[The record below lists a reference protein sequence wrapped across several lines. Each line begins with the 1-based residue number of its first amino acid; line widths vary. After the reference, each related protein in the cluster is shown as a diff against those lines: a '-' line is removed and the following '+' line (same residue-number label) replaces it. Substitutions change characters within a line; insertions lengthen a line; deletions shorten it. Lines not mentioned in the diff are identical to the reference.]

1 MSLILATGSNLGN
14 KEENLANAKN
24 ELSLSLNIIGQS
36 KIYKSKAVDYLDQ
49 PSFLNQVLE
58 FERPSIGPKKLME
71 KLLLIESQ
79 LGRERKI
86 KSGPRIIDIDI
97 LFLGLEKVNQL
108 NLTIPHPKLF
118 ERSFVLL
125 PLKEVPFYKTLKNH
139 FKFPSNIQNDA
150 MPIE

>member
-14 KEENLANAKN
+14 KEENLANAKK

-58 FERPSIGPKKLME
+58 FERPSIEPKKLME

-125 PLKEVPFYKTLKNH
+125 PLKEVPFYKTLKKH

>member
-14 KEENLANAKN
+14 KEENLANAKK

-58 FERPSIGPKKLME
+58 FERPLIEPKKLME
-71 KLLLIESQ
+71 KLLFIEAQ

-97 LFLGLEKVNQL
+97 LFLGLEKINQL

>member
-14 KEENLANAKN
+14 KEENLAIAKK
-24 ELSLSLNIIGQS
+24 ELCLSLKIIGQS
-36 KIYKSKAVDYLDQ
+36 KIYKSKAVDYIDQ

-58 FERPSIGPKKLME
+58 FERPEIEPKKLI
-71 KLLLIESQ
+71 KQLLSIESQ
-79 LGRERKI
+79 LGRERKV

-97 LFLGLEKVNQL
+97 LFLGLEKINQL

-125 PLKEVPFYKTLKNH
+125 PLKEVPYYKTLKKH
-139 FKFPSNIQNDA
+139 FRFPANIQNNA
-150 MPIE
+150 LPIK